1 MFHSVR
7 IFSPDGKIK
16 KIIGSREL
24 STRHW
29 KNFATSENEMT
40 LTTTGQIKTP
50 SWMKKKLEQEY
61 PDYYTDATCYY

>member
-24 STRHW
+24 SARHW
-29 KNFATSENEMT
+29 KNFTTSENEMT
-40 LTTTGQIKTP
+40 LTTNGQIRMP
-50 SWMKKKLEQEY
+50 PWMKKKLEQDY
-61 PDYYTDATCYY
+61 PDYTDATCYY